1 MKEADVMEKTIQ
13 DSVKL
18 IRQFHIKSIFFKYLR
33 NFFLI
38 LMLPFLILN
47 MVVFFS
53 YKNIM
58 TDKTSDMLS
67 QSAALT
73 YSSVSQQIDNADN
86 SFLTLISDKNIEN
99 FFSYSTEDFS
109 PTNVLE
115 SLSLHLTNTKG
126 LEAITLYNFSNPYVF
141 STKGGGELDKFKN
154 SSWYNYY
161 IQNNMTTFAI
171 TSEAYSYVNH
181 SDEKFLTFC
190 YGFYENSR
198 CNGLIIL
205 DYNFD
210 TIDEKI
216 SPTDNSFYLVDSYEN
231 IVYSTDKAMR
241 GGKLPADI
249 PRIEP
254 STNIT
259 KNLGNTIVSS
269 HKFSSRPL
277 TLIGVTNQDDS
288 YLHIFL
294 LVSLLISLF
303 LSAAIASYISIS
315 SYKTLTEIINS
326 LYLFDTTGNIK
337 EHPNEISFIIQN
349 LMNVM
354 NKSKNAENELAEKM
368 VLLKNTQLA
377 AMQLQFNQHFLFNTL
392 NLISM
397 SARTEAGGKKNTTSS
412 AISLLADLLRIS
424 LNTEQYIVNVYA
436 ELMYAQKYIEI
447 EQMKL
452 KNMFTVNY
460 DIDEDLYECK
470 IVKLIFQPLIEN
482 AFRHGLQPL
491 PREKEKILTISGRTR
506 DNDIVFHITDNGVGI
521 QKEKLS
527 ILNRKLH
534 SNLMPESNHIG
545 LSNVNARLKLIF
557 GEEYGL
563 SINSDEN
570 GTDVEIRIPKL

>member
-1 MKEADVMEKTIQ
+1 MEKTIQ
-13 DSVKL
+13 NSIRL
-18 IRQFHIKSIFFKYLR
+18 IRQFHIKSIFFKYLK

-38 LMLPFLILN
+38 IILPFLILN
-47 MVVFFS
+47 MIVFFS

-58 TDKTSDMLS
+58 ADKTSSMLS
-67 QSAALT
+67 QSASLT
-73 YSSVSQQIDNADN
+73 YSSISQQIDNADN

-99 FFSYSTEDFS
+99 FFSYSAQDYS
-109 PTNVLE
+109 PTKVLD
-115 SLSLHLTNTKG
+115 SLSLHLGNTNG
-126 LEAITLYNFSNPYVF
+126 LESITLYNFSNPYVF
-141 STKGGGELDKFKN
+141 STEGGGKLEKFKN

-161 IQNNMTTFAI
+161 TQNKMTTFAI
-171 TSEAYSYVNH
+171 TNEVYSYINH
-181 SDEKFLTFC
+181 SNEKFLTFC
-190 YGFYENSR
+190 YGVYKNSR

-205 DYNFD
+205 DYNFN
-210 TIDEKI
+210 TIDEKVF
-216 SPTDNSFYLVDSYEN
+216 PTDNSFYLIDSYEN
-231 IVYSTDKAMR
+231 IVYSTDKSVR
-241 GGKLPADI
+241 GEKLAAEI

-254 STNIT
+254 SANIT
-259 KNLGNTIVSS
+259 KRLGNTIVTSQ
-269 HKFSSRPL
+269 KFSSRPL
-277 TLIGVTNQDDS
+277 TLIGITTQDDS

-303 LSAAIASYISIS
+303 LSVAIACYISIS

-326 LYLFDTTGNIK
+326 FYLLDTTGNIK
-337 EHPNEISFIIQN
+337 EHQNEISFIIQN
-349 LMNVM
+349 LMTVM

-397 SARTEAGGKKNTTSS
+397 SARVEAGGKKNTTSS
-412 AISLLADLLRIS
+412 AITLLADLLRIS

-452 KNMFTVNY
+452 KNMFIVNY

-491 PREKEKILTISGRTR
+491 PPEKEKILTISGRIKE
-506 DNDIVFHITDNGVGI
+506 NDIVFHITDNGVGI
-521 QKEKLS
+521 PKEKLNM
-527 ILNRKLH
+527 LNQKLH